1 MIYIE
6 YIDRDRHT
14 PMEIFRFYA
23 DQASWTDP
31 EDGLVGLFGRTMR
44 LGPYPAYLAFWKCK
58 GMARMDEWEAYFR
71 SEAYLGH
78 GSERATLAAIHLA
91 RGGCYDA
98 LVEGPPAP
106 TESLIC
112 IEYFGAP
119 AAVGDAEVVARF
131 REREAACP
139 QAALH
144 FVLRRIG
151 RLGPDPGCL
160 AVWSFA
166 NYHSMEP
173 FQRTPLDGDGL
184 APVETG
190 IYRWFGRDIL

>member
-6 YIDRDRHT
+6 FIDRDRQT

-31 EDGLVGLFGRTMR
+31 ADGLVGLFGRTMR

-58 GMARMDEWEAYFR
+58 GMTRMDEWEAYFR
-71 SEAYLGH
+71 SQAYLEH
-78 GSERATLAAIHLA
+78 QSERATLQAIHLV
-91 RGGCYDA
+91 RGGCYDI
-98 LVEGPPAP
+98 LVEGPAAAP
-106 TESLIC
+106 ESLIC
-112 IEYFGAP
+112 IEYFGA
-119 AAVGDAEVVARF
+119 AAATPDSAIVAHMRT
-131 REREAACP
+131 REAASGG
-139 QAALH
+139 ATLN

-166 NYHSMEP
+166 DYEALEP
-173 FQRTPLDGDGL
+173 FQRTDLDGDPF

>member
-6 YIDRDRHT
+6 FIDRDRHT
-14 PMEIFRFYA
+14 PMEVFRYYA
-23 DQASWTDP
+23 DQSSWTDP

-71 SEAYLGH
+71 SDAYLEH
-78 GSERATLAAIHLA
+78 QSELATLQIIHLV
-91 RGGCYDA
+91 RGGCYDV
-98 LVEGPPAP
+98 LVEGPAPAP
-106 TESLIC
+106 DSLIC

-119 AAVGDAEVVARF
+119 AAMADAAVVGRF
-131 REREAACP
+131 RRREAVGAGAC
-139 QAALH
+139 LS

-166 NYHSMEP
+166 DYVTLEA
-173 FQRTPLDGDGL
+173 FQRTDLDGDPLG
-184 APVETG
+184 PVETG